1 MLGTW
6 DQVIVEPPAV
16 LSFPVSL
23 KQDPP
28 PEFAQS
34 LPSSP
39 LNQLRQEVNDQK
51 SLGGL
56 VRKENKGQNL
66 KWEVGGCES

>member
-1 MLGTW
+1 MGSGHSGATSCF
-6 DQVIVEPPAV
+6 E
-16 LSFPVSL
+16 LSCLTETRS
-23 KQDPP
+23 P

-66 KWEVGGCES
+66 QWEVGGCES